1 MSSEPK
7 NIYNEQV
14 GRAEPKFK
22 LWRHAGLI
30 LTYKCNCSCE
40 FCYYNCSPQQGG
52 VMEVETA
59 INAWQGLRSLVGD
72 AAKIHI
78 SGGEAFLFWDRMIE
92 ILEQGQKEK
101 LGPVDLV
108 ETNGFWASNEKIIR
122 QRLKAL
128 DELSVH
134 RLKISCDPFRQE
146 YVDVEPVRRLASLAV
161 ELLGKERT
169 QVRWRNYLDDPVE
182 MKDICSDERNQKY
195 ISAMQEYPCRF
206 SGRAAGRLAELVAT
220 KPIKDIAAMNCR
232 STFLGAKGVHVDPFG
247 NVFSG
252 TCSGIIIG
260 NINKVPLDHIWQQ
273 FEPRQNKL
281 IKTLFDNGPVGLLED
296 AVKLGFKKA
305 DTYADKCHLCTS
317 IRQFYFDRGIDK
329 STIGP
334 EQCY

>member
-1 MSSEPK
+1 
-7 NIYNEQV
+7 
-14 GRAEPKFK
+14 
-22 LWRHAGLI
+22 
-30 LTYKCNCSCE
+30 
-40 FCYYNCSPQQGG
+40 
-52 VMEVETA
+52 MEIETA
-59 INAWQGLRSLVGD
+59 INAWQGLKSLAGD

-92 ILEQGQKEK
+92 ILEQGKKEK

-108 ETNGFWASNEKIIR
+108 ETNGFWAVSEKIIR

-128 DELSVH
+128 DEFGVR
-134 RLKISCDPFRQE
+134 RLKISCDPFHQE
-146 YVDVEPVRRLASLAV
+146 YVDIEEVRRLASLAV
-161 ELLGKERT
+161 ELLGQDRV
-169 QVRWRNYLDDPVE
+169 QVRWQKYLDNPIE
-182 MKDICSDERNQKY
+182 MKGITIAERDQKY

-220 KPIKDIAAMNCR
+220 KSIEDIAAMNCR

-252 TCSGIIIG
+252 TCSGIIVG
-260 NINKVPLDHIWQQ
+260 NINEVRLDRIWQQ
-273 FEPRQNKL
+273 FVPEQNKL
-281 IKTLFDNGPVGLLED
+281 IKALFDNGPIGLLED

-305 DTYADKCHLCTS
+305 DTYAGKCHLCSS
-317 IRQFYFDRGIDK
+317 IRQFYFDKGIDK